1 MKKFMT
7 AIALFFVF
15 SANAQV
21 FDGVSVS
28 GDLPTA
34 IAKFKFILRSIGIFF
49 HG

>member
-1 MKKFMT
+1 MKKFLT

-34 IAKFKFILRSIGIFF
+34 IATYLKSMLKMVQY
-49 HG
+49 